1 MEQSA
6 MQEQGMWL
14 KCVALACHNS
24 LHACC
29 EVAMEEESWVLMVR
43 GEKGLIN
50 TVEPEYMIVYR
61 R

>member
-1 MEQSA
+1 M
-6 MQEQGMWL
+6 QGMWL